1 MFLAVAAKFTGT
13 VIWEDDIQI
22 VCKWAR
28 FSKAPQRVAVS
39 VTLNF
44 ITIVFVTKFGVNLKG
59 RRSTINSDSKQ
70 RRAFSGDLL
79 QAIYKFVE
87 ENFASAIKDDP
98 KWKSRVNKTVNEKLG
113 QSLPPNNPNISENPP
128 ISGEKPKRCLPNI
141 VWSKIIY

>member
-1 MFLAVAAKFTGT
+1 MFLAVSAKFIGT

-44 ITIVFVTKFGVNLKG
+44 ITIVFVTSFGVNLKG
-59 RRSTINSDSKQ
+59 RRST
-70 RRAFSGDLL
+70 
-79 QAIYKFVE
+79 
-87 ENFASAIKDDP
+87 IKDDP

-113 QSLPPNNPNISENPP
+113 QINRHFKALPEGKKENR
-128 ISGEKPKRCLPNI
+128 ILTDIEK
-141 VWSKIIY
+141 